1 MNNDLEIILLINS
14 KMSIMSKTTQQ
25 KISSSNQSLYNL
37 MMINKKVHVGIG
49 NVGNNIKETLEKVI
63 ASEIEGKC
71 IVQGYIKPNSV
82 EIITFSS
89 GLVSSNNIVFEV
101 VFQCY
106 VCSPVEGMQI
116 NCIAK
121 HINKAGIRAEVKDTP
136 SPVVIFIARDHNYS
150 SQLFS
155 QVKENDNINVR
166 VIGQRFELND
176 TYISIIA
183 EIIEETSANKHI
195 EQQTKNVDEPTQVNV
210 EFSQPIVKKK
220 ISLLKIRKPKPKLTI
235 KE

>member
-1 MNNDLEIILLINS
+1 
-14 KMSIMSKTTQQ
+14 
-25 KISSSNQSLYNL
+25 
-37 MMINKKVHVGIG
+37 
-49 NVGNNIKETLEKVI
+49 
-63 ASEIEGKC
+63 
-71 IVQGYIKPNSV
+71 
-82 EIITFSS
+82 
-89 GLVSSNNIVFEV
+89 
-101 VFQCY
+101 

-183 EIIEETSANKHI
+183 QLIEETSANKHI
-195 EQQTKNVDEPTQVNV
+195 ELQPKNGDEEPTSQLNV
-210 EFSQPIVKKK
+210 EPSQPIVKKK
-220 ISLLKIRKPKPKLTI
+220 TSLLKIRKSKPKLTI
-235 KE
+235 NE